1 MHRINKASDKRR
13 SDRHSD
19 DLENHG
25 SLASVLFAMSHRYHE
40 TYNPQ
45 KLTDTCNVLIFSCTK
60 IKVDEVCCVVDLF
73 LLNIILSNSFASRQD
88 TVVTLQSDSTLEV
101 RAFRGLRK
109 VKYPS

>member
-25 SLASVLFAMSHRYHE
+25 SLASVLFAMSHRYHG

-45 KLTDTCNVLIFSCTK
+45 KLTDTCNVLIFSYTK
-60 IKVDEVCCVVDLF
+60 IKVDEVDLF

-88 TVVTLQSDSTLEV
+88 TVVTLQSDRTLEV